1 MCEKMNL
8 RVIDDLL
15 FGAASDID
23 DGSARG
29 T

>member
-1 MCEKMNL
+1 MNL